1 MIRRISALA
10 AALCVLCLA
19 GCGMDTLLTGLG
31 TTAETTGVPGGEDLG
46 IEAMS
51 GDELI
56 GYLLASAEEAYALAR
71 ENYEARVPGDITE
84 LPMEGACRD
93 ILLGMVSDGDFN
105 VAIHYTIAP
114 SGIIYKYFPEDGD
127 WGIIYR
133 PGYSG

>member
-1 MIRRISALA
+1 MIKRIFALA

-19 GCGMDTLLTGLG
+19 GCGADTLLTGLG
-31 TTAETTGVPGGEDLG
+31 TAAEQSGAPGGDLE

-51 GDELI
+51 ADDLI
-56 GYLLASAEEAYALAR
+56 GYLLASAEEAYELAQ
-71 ENYEARVPGDITE
+71 ENYEARVPGDITK

-93 ILLGMVSDGDFN
+93 VLLGMGLGGDFD
-105 VAIHYTIAP
+105 VAIHFTIAP